1 MSERERLLSPL
12 MELIAE
18 GLDIS
23 EKENGKF
30 NTFKFA
36 EHLIAN
42 GVTIEQPQWIS
53 CAERLPV
60 NEWRTFTIDL
70 DWEVYPCLC
79 TVKRID
85 GARYATKLFFTGEN
99 FVDAEYVRYT
109 EQVTHWMPLPQPPKG
124 DECL

>member
-1 MSERERLLSPL
+1 MSDRERLLSPL
-12 MELIAE
+12 MELIGE

-36 EHLIAN
+36 DHLIAN

-60 NEWRTFTIDL
+60 RDGSYLICTDRGTVFTSHFYRAKTFL
-70 DWEVYPCLC
+70 DGHTRKASWS
-79 TVKRID
+79 KR
-85 GARYATKLFFTGEN
+85 GVTS
-99 FVDAEYVRYT
+99 
-109 EQVTHWMPLPQPPKG
+109 VTHWMPLPQPPKE
-124 DECL
+124 DE